1 MFAGGDK
8 EQDGDRIESLKM
20 SSGDGGFLVVTDG
33 IVVGPEGHC
42 WSDLHMDVYES
53 TDWALCEFGG
63 QEQLGRCGTGM
74 EGSRTRMRVLDGEA
88 VAHRRVSHRSGL
100 RGGCF
105 RGVFIGP
112 RVSRRVLARQTHG

>member
-1 MFAGGDK
+1 MTCCDHETRRQTESRSQSHDDDCDRDQEKAEGDGHWSAGGDK

-53 TDWALCEFGG
+53 TDWVLCEFGG
-63 QEQLGRCGTGM
+63 QEQLDRFGT
-74 EGSRTRMRVLDGEA
+74 
-88 VAHRRVSHRSGL
+88 VSSSSQGIDRL
-100 RGGCF
+100 R
-105 RGVFIGP
+105 IE
-112 RVSRRVLARQTHG
+112 S